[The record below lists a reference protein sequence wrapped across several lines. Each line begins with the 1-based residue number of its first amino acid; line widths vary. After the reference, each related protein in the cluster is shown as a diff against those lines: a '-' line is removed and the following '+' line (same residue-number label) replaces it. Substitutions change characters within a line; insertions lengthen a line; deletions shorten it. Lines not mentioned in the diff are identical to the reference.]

1 MGCGVLPGVSE
12 PDSPIH
18 RFIAYLGAA
27 DVVILILPLVYA
39 PCLRRRRRQPT
50 QHLSSTSLRA
60 CVDAPECQ
68 ALSSLGNGSRCGASS
83 AMKAS
88 KVRRSKAPLF
98 IADIRLIRPSWRRS
112 KRSEEHTSELQSL
125 MRPSYAVL

>member
-50 QHLSSTSLRA
+50 QHLSSTRLRA

-68 ALSSLGNGSRCGASS
+68 ALRSVRQWIALRSVLGHEGKQGTAQQSSTLHRIPPPCRTDEKSG
-83 AMKAS
+83 
-88 KVRRSKAPLF
+88 
-98 IADIRLIRPSWRRS
+98 W
-112 KRSEEHTSELQSL
+112 E
-125 MRPSYAVL
+125 